1 MSTFKRLSD
10 TLGISQSIS
19 YLISNTQSG
28 IDSIGEVYDA
38 LYTLNTNNSS
48 KISNLESQ
56 LIGLSYSF
64 NGLSGTSGISGT
76 SGVNGATGSN
86 GLNGTSGISGT
97 SGVNGSQGNK
107 GGLQYTL
114 ENYGGGTP
122 ATGKFTFNASEGTA
136 FDLRINITDRL
147 SANNSG
153 YFSQLLGS
161 SGYIYITN
169 NSNSISRAIVYPFT
183 NVTLVSG
190 YYLFGLDFNEGIDGT
205 VLPPND
211 ICALTIVINGRTVS
225 GSSGTSGVNGAT
237 GPAGSNFIPVLSP
250 METFRGQTH
259 RNNSTTIDTYG
270 GVVTSTSASNLAQS
284 VGTASFVSRHIRLR
298 YYASIVSTGRY
309 TGVRGSSQQFWSVT
323 GGFRY
328 VCDFNISDTA
338 YSSSTQQFYGLG
350 AYNTDLNYGGS
361 STLLV
366 SSLTNNIGIGND
378 SGDANLQVIYN
389 DGSGSASKLDLG
401 PNFPANRTSGLSQT
415 TIYSVQ
421 LYNYPGSSSV
431 LYEVTNQ
438 ETGSVVN
445 GTLTTNLPSSNLL
458 LNFFASRAMGSGGG
472 ITNSGQFDLMKLGV
486 YSLL

>member
-10 TLGISQSIS
+10 ALGISQSIS

-64 NGLSGTSGISGT
+64 NGLSGTSGT
-76 SGVNGATGSN
+76 SGLNGSN
-86 GLNGTSGISGT
+86 GLNGETGPTGLNGT
-97 SGVNGSQGNK
+97 SGVNGS
-107 GGLQYTL
+107 
-114 ENYGGGTP
+114 
-122 ATGKFTFNASEGTA
+122 
-136 FDLRINITDRL
+136 
-147 SANNSG
+147 
-153 YFSQLLGS
+153 
-161 SGYIYITN
+161 
-169 NSNSISRAIVYPFT
+169 
-183 NVTLVSG
+183 
-190 YYLFGLDFNEGIDGT
+190 
-205 VLPPND
+205 
-211 ICALTIVINGRTVS
+211 
-225 GSSGTSGVNGAT
+225 T
-237 GPAGSNFIPVLSP
+237 GPTGSNFIPVLSP

-298 YYASIVSTGRY
+298 YYASVVSTGRY

-366 SSLTNNIGIGND
+366 SSLTNIIGIGND

-389 DGSGSASKLDLG
+389 DGSGSASKIDLG
-401 PNFPANRTSGLSQT
+401 SNFPANRTSGVSQT
-415 TIYSVQ
+415 TIYSIQ
-421 LYNYPGSSSV
+421 LYNEPGSSNV
-431 LYEVTNQ
+431 LYEVINK
-438 ETGSVVN
+438 ENGSVAN

>member
-1 MSTFKRLSD
+1 MSTFKRLGD
-10 TLGISQSIS
+10 ALGISQSIN

-64 NGLSGTSGISGT
+64 NGLSGTSGT
-76 SGVNGATGSN
+76 SGLNGSN
-86 GLNGTSGISGT
+86 GLNGETGPTGLNGT
-97 SGVNGSQGNK
+97 SGVNGS
-107 GGLQYTL
+107 
-114 ENYGGGTP
+114 
-122 ATGKFTFNASEGTA
+122 
-136 FDLRINITDRL
+136 
-147 SANNSG
+147 
-153 YFSQLLGS
+153 
-161 SGYIYITN
+161 
-169 NSNSISRAIVYPFT
+169 
-183 NVTLVSG
+183 
-190 YYLFGLDFNEGIDGT
+190 
-205 VLPPND
+205 
-211 ICALTIVINGRTVS
+211 
-225 GSSGTSGVNGAT
+225 T

-366 SSLTNNIGIGND
+366 SSLTNIIGIGSD
-378 SGDANLQVIYN
+378 SGDVNLQVIYN
-389 DGSGSASKLDLG
+389 DGSGTASKIDLG
-401 PNFPANRTSGLSQT
+401 SNFPANRTSGNAQT

-438 ETGSVVN
+438 ETGSVAN
-445 GTLTTNLPSSNLL
+445 GTLTTNLPSNLL

>member
-1 MSTFKRLSD
+1 MSTFKRLGD
-10 TLGISQSIS
+10 ALGISQSIG

-64 NGLSGTSGISGT
+64 NGLSGTSGT
-76 SGVNGATGSN
+76 SGLNGSN
-86 GLNGTSGISGT
+86 GLNGATGPTGYGLNGT
-97 SGVNGSQGNK
+97 SGVNGST
-107 GGLQYTL
+107 GL
-114 ENYGGGTP
+114 
-122 ATGKFTFNASEGTA
+122 
-136 FDLRINITDRL
+136 
-147 SANNSG
+147 
-153 YFSQLLGS
+153 
-161 SGYIYITN
+161 
-169 NSNSISRAIVYPFT
+169 
-183 NVTLVSG
+183 
-190 YYLFGLDFNEGIDGT
+190 
-205 VLPPND
+205 
-211 ICALTIVINGRTVS
+211 
-225 GSSGTSGVNGAT
+225 SGTSGINGAT
-237 GPAGSNFIPVLSP
+237 GPAGSNFIQVLSP
-250 METFRGQTH
+250 MEIFRGQTH

-270 GVVTSTSASNLAQS
+270 GVVTSTSASNLGQS

-298 YYASIVSTGRY
+298 YYASIVSSGRY

-350 AYNTDLNYGGS
+350 AYNADLNYGGV

-366 SSLTNNIGIGND
+366 SSLTNIIGIGSD

-389 DGSGSASKLDLG
+389 DGSGTASKIDLG
-401 PNFPANRTSGLSQT
+401 SNFPANRTSGSALT

-421 LYNYPGSSSV
+421 LYNEPGSSNV

-438 ETGSVVN
+438 ETGSVEN

-458 LNFFASRAMGSGGG
+458 LNFFASRSMGSGGG
-472 ITNSGQFDLMKLGV
+472 ITNTGQFDLMRLGV

>member
-10 TLGISQSIS
+10 ALGISQSIS

-48 KISNLESQ
+48 KISNLESE

-64 NGLSGTSGISGT
+64 NGLSGTSGTSGLNGSNGLNGETGSNGLNGTSGLSGT

-86 GLNGTSGISGT
+86 GLNGTSG
-97 SGVNGSQGNK
+97 
-107 GGLQYTL
+107 L
-114 ENYGGGTP
+114 
-122 ATGKFTFNASEGTA
+122 
-136 FDLRINITDRL
+136 
-147 SANNSG
+147 
-153 YFSQLLGS
+153 
-161 SGYIYITN
+161 
-169 NSNSISRAIVYPFT
+169 
-183 NVTLVSG
+183 
-190 YYLFGLDFNEGIDGT
+190 
-205 VLPPND
+205 
-211 ICALTIVINGRTVS
+211 
-225 GSSGTSGVNGAT
+225 SGTSGVNGAT

-298 YYASIVSTGRY
+298 YYASVVSTGRY

-366 SSLTNNIGIGND
+366 SSLTNIIGIGND
-378 SGDANLQVIYN
+378 SGDVNLQVIYN
-389 DGSGSASKLDLG
+389 DGSGSASKIDLG
-401 PNFPANRTSGLSQT
+401 SNFPANRTSGVSQT
-415 TIYSVQ
+415 TIYSIQ
-421 LYNYPGSSSV
+421 LYNEPGSSNV
-431 LYEVTNQ
+431 LYEVINK
-438 ETGSVVN
+438 ENGSVAN